1 MNVFEQFFYC
11 LFFNS
16 NYIKFFLFKHFLLKI
31 RCMKIYLFL
40 SYISLTPS
48 SYQIM
53 KMDKISIKRKRVALT
68 IENKLEVCKMVK
80 NDVLK
85 SFIMKQFSIG
95 RSTLY
100 DILKLEEK
108 FKKFKVEKEELSF
121 YLLLCYTTVI
131 LFFEKKYFWYLSGK
145 ILIRTCL

>member
-1 MNVFEQFFYC
+1 MIKKCAKVF
-11 LFFNS
+11 
-16 NYIKFFLFKHFLLKI
+16 
-31 RCMKIYLFL
+31 
-40 SYISLTPS
+40 
-48 SYQIM
+48 
-53 KMDKISIKRKRVALT
+53 
-68 IENKLEVCKMVK
+68 
-80 NDVLK
+80 
-85 SFIMKQFSIG
+85 FIVEQFSIG